1 MLVYTIQGIGY
12 FGVYQ
17 VWVSIN
23 DESVALI
30 IAENTAAFTIF
41 LKIEEFPKQNGYDD
55 CCSDPRG

>member
-41 LKIEEFPKQNGYDD
+41 
-55 CCSDPRG
+55 